1 MEKIAKENLIL
12 QARRAYYKKWR
23 KENPEKIQKTRERFF
38 LKKAKEIQEKRA
50 EQSQD
55 LRIGA
60 RKEVQK

>member
-12 QARRAYYKKWR
+12 LARRAYYKKWR
-23 KENPEKIQKTRERFF
+23 KNNPEKIQKHREAFI

-55 LRIGA
+55 LRIGS
-60 RKEVQK
+60 RNEVQK